1 MTRISPDPSMSPAC
15 HTCYDC
21 CHQAAG
27 GHPRL
32 HLGRGHG
39 RDDLLWPPRPQ
50 GGVRLRAGGVQGA
63 QGLLGNHPHPTLIAQ
78 VNRRTEMKI
87 DTWISRY
94 VDVHCAWL
102 SSLDFH
108 LYFEYSIFFVC
119 PVLLLLYFTQIILL
133 STIFR
138 RSAGIPDFLTAD
150 DMLGKYL

>member
-1 MTRISPDPSMSPAC
+1 MSPAC
-15 HTCYDC
+15 YPCYDC

-63 QGLLGNHPHPTLIAQ
+63 QGLLGNHPHPPLIAQ

-94 VDVHCAWL
+94 VDVHACL
-102 SSLDFH
+102 QLGQPSVNPPRL
-108 LYFEYSIFFVC
+108 
-119 PVLLLLYFTQIILL
+119 VLEVGGT
-133 STIFR
+133 ST
-138 RSAGIPDFLTAD
+138 
-150 DMLGKYL
+150 